1 MPLTL
6 DCNQK
11 NIKIFSV
18 KMESWLAVCHL
29 IARQG
34 QNSGLSNLTASVAA
48 RTVFEPDPVGIFCA
62 YPHLTISIS
71 YWMWLQ
77 V

>member
-1 MPLTL
+1 
-6 DCNQK
+6 
-11 NIKIFSV
+11 
-18 KMESWLAVCHL
+18 L

-34 QNSGLSNLTASVAA
+34 QNSELSNLTASAVAA

-71 YWMWLQ
+71 YWM
-77 V
+77 

>member
-1 MPLTL
+1 
-6 DCNQK
+6 
-11 NIKIFSV
+11 
-18 KMESWLAVCHL
+18 L

-34 QNSGLSNLTASVAA
+34 QNSELSNLTASVAA

-71 YWMWLQ
+71 YWM
-77 V
+77 